1 MFLPIARFDDRD
13 GFCLSSMQRLAVY
26 CGSRNVDPSGY
37 TRATADLGRLLV
49 QHGFSLVY
57 GGARVGLM
65 GVIADSVLAAG
76 GEVIGV
82 IPRALMDEDVTHPGL
97 SRLEV
102 VDSMHERK
110 ARMIELSNGLIAL
123 PGGLGT
129 LEELFEALTWAQLKF
144 HRKPVGLLNVD
155 GYFHQLLCFLDT
167 AVQQGFVSETHRKL
181 LMDAVDPAQLL
192 NQMVAAL

>member
-1 MFLPIARFDDRD
+1 
-13 GFCLSSMQRLAVY
+13 
-26 CGSRNVDPSGY
+26 
-37 TRATADLGRLLV
+37 
-49 QHGFSLVY
+49 
-57 GGARVGLM
+57 
-65 GVIADSVLAAG
+65 
-76 GEVIGV
+76 
-82 IPRALMDEDVTHPGL
+82 MDEDVTHPGL

-181 LMDAVDPAQLL
+181 LMDAKDPAQLL
-192 NQMVAAL
+192 IQMVAAL

>member
-1 MFLPIARFDDRD
+1 MD
-13 GFCLSSMQRLAVY
+13 GFCLSSMQHLGVY
-26 CGSRNVDPSGY
+26 CGSRSVDHSGY
-37 TRATADLGRLLV
+37 TIATADLGRLLV
-49 QHGFSLVY
+49 HHGFSLVY

-82 IPRALMDEDVTHPGL
+82 IPKALMDEDVAHPGL
-97 SRLEV
+97 SQLEV

-110 ARMIELSNGLIAL
+110 ARMIELSDGLIAL

-144 HRKPVGLLNVD
+144 HTKPVGLLNVD
-155 GYFHQLLCFLDT
+155 GYFHHLLSFLDT
-167 AVQQGFVSETHRKL
+167 AVQQGFVSETHRKM
-181 LMDAVDPAQLL
+181 LMDAIDPARLL
-192 NQMVAAL
+192 NQMVAAI